1 MARSIVTSE
10 NKAEFDQA
18 KLSPSFK
25 RAYETDA
32 KAAEAVSSKVKDDAD
47 SHYEAMRAHKQASI
61 YAHPPENVEK
71 HLEKARFHAAEHRKF
86 TKLEKERFVKER
98 EENARKANIR
108 QNKKIGVTASSDQEK
123 RTGKYTT
130 Y

>member
-10 NKAEFDQA
+10 NKAEFDEA
-18 KLSPSFK
+18 KLSPSVK
-25 RAYETDA
+25 RAYAQDA
-32 KAAEAVSSKVKDDAD
+32 KAAEEASTKAKEDSK
-47 SHYEAMRAHKQASI
+47 SHHEAMRAHKQASI

-71 HLEKARFHAAEHRKF
+71 HLERARFHAAEQRKF
-86 TKLEKERFVKER
+86 TRLESERYLKER

-108 QNKKIGVTASSDQEK
+108 ANKARGVTASSDEEK
-123 RTGKYTT
+123 RTGKYST

>member
-10 NKAEFDQA
+10 NKAEFDEA
-18 KLSPSFK
+18 KLSPSVK
-25 RAYETDA
+25 RAYAQDA
-32 KAAEAVSSKVKDDAD
+32 KSAESASKEAKDHK
-47 SHYEAMRAHKQASI
+47 SHSYASWAHRHASI

-71 HLEKARFHAAEHRKF
+71 HLAEAKRHAAEARKL
-86 TKLEKERFVKER
+86 KRLEEERYIKER

-108 QNKKIGVTASSDQEK
+108 SNKMSGVTASTDEERRS
-123 RTGKYTT
+123 GKYST